1 MRDILIVGAGKIGTV
16 IADLLA
22 GSGDYAVTVADRD
35 PAAVE
40 RVGAELAR
48 VQACALDVADA
59 DALFL
64 HRKLGGLYLLA
75 ARLKARVEVGAL
87 AARWIGGAA
96 A

>member
-22 GSGDYAVTVADRD
+22 SSGDYAVTVADRD

-48 VQACALDVADA
+48 VQACVLDVGDA
-59 DALFL
+59 DAL
-64 HRKLGGLYLLA
+64 A
-75 ARLKARVEVGAL
+75 AELEG
-87 AARWIGGAA
+87 RWAVIDA
-96 A
+96 